1 MSKTT
6 VDCTPTWEFA
16 TRIYIAVLRNPD
28 ASFDALR
35 AAEEEL
41 IRLARI
47 VDHHAA
53 AAKAATPPDEA
64 P

>member
-1 MSKTT
+1 MTT
-6 VDCTPTWEFA
+6 IDCTPTWEFA
-16 TRIYIAVLRNPD
+16 ARIYIAVLRNPD

-35 AAEEEL
+35 AAEEEEL

-53 AAKAATPPDEA
+53 SAKEAAPA
-64 P
+64 